1 MSKNIS
7 EFKIIEQFF
16 KPLTKGCKESL
27 ELLDDVA
34 EISLLKNQ
42 KLVISKDLMVEN
54 VHFLFSEG
62 GFKIASK
69 LLRSNLSDIASAG
82 AKPCYYML
90 GFSKNSKIDEKFIK
104 EFSLGLKSVQ
114 DKFKVRLIG
123 GDTVSSEQLVFS
135 ITIFG
140 VIENN
145 KRLTRNKA
153 KEKDLIYVSGSIGDA
168 YLGLNINSNPN
179 KKISKKDKQYLQNRH
194 FFPTP
199 RIKLGKEL
207 AKSNLSKCAIDVSD
221 GLLAD
226 LKHICEASKLMAEI
240 EIDKIP
246 LSKAAKKILQDYS
259 NQESY
264 NDKFLDLITGGDD
277 YELIFTINEKH
288 QTKIADLSKKLKLDL
303 TYIGKLSKSDKCEI
317 KVFDK
322 TNKEIKIK
330 KYGYEH

>member
-54 VHFLFSEG
+54 VHFLFSDG

-69 LLRSNLSDIASAG
+69 LLRSNISDIASAG
-82 AKPCYYML
+82 AEACYYML
-90 GFSKNSKIDEKFIK
+90 GFSKNSKINKKFIE

-114 DKFKVRLIG
+114 DEFDIKLIG
-123 GDTVSSEQLVFS
+123 GDTVSSEQLIFS

-140 VIENN
+140 VVENN
-145 KRLTRNKA
+145 KKLSRNMA
-153 KEKDLIYVSGSIGDA
+153 KPNDLIYVSGSIGDA
-168 YLGLNINSNPN
+168 YLGLNINSYPN
-179 KKISKKDKQYLQNRH
+179 KKLSKKDKEYLQNRH
-194 FFPTP
+194 FFPNP
-199 RIKLGKEL
+199 RIELGKEL
-207 AKSNLSKCAIDVSD
+207 AKSNLSQCAIDVSD

-226 LKHICEASKLMAEI
+226 LKHICEASKLKAEI

-246 LSKAAKKILQDYS
+246 LSKAAKKILQNYS
-259 NQESY
+259 SQESH
-264 NDKFLDLITGGDD
+264 NDKFLDLISGGDD

-288 QTKIADLSKKLKLDL
+288 QKKIADLSKKLKLNL
-303 TYIGKLSKSDKCEI
+303 TYIGKLSKSDKYEV

-322 TNKEIKIK
+322 MNKEIKIK